1 MFIKNRR
8 KMLSDY
14 DIQKLRALPIESVA
28 ERLGLRVS
36 RGRCLCPFHD
46 DTRPSLMLNRSKN
59 TYHCFVCGT
68 GGSGPI
74 DLVMKY
80 LNKTFIEA
88 CYWLANEHNV
98 IITADHN
105 RRPLGT
111 KHHAQS
117 SGPGIDLAHLES
129 VIANKTLTAEARRFL
144 FDERRIRE
152 DVVAEL
158 GLSSISSP
166 VPMSG
171 NLSEGWFN
179 APSLLIPYRD
189 MEGKLLSVQARY
201 LGGEKG
207 KPRFQFP
214 RGSKCSIYNLPVLSQ
229 LSDGEPLF
237 ITEGASDCMAML
249 SARHKAIAIPSATLL
264 KPEDVAMLK
273 SVKTLTNIHICPDR
287 DRPGEALALDLKQHF
302 PQIMRHQLPEG
313 YKDFGDYWK
322 TRGYKI

>member
-1 MFIKNRR
+1 
-8 KMLSDY
+8 MLSDY

-46 DTRPSLMLNRSKN
+46 DTRPSLMLRRDRNS
-59 TYHCFVCGT
+59 YHCFVCGT

-105 RRPLGT
+105 RHPSGT
-111 KHHAQS
+111 KHHPSPA
-117 SGPGIDLAHLES
+117 GTGIDLAHLECL
-129 VIANKTLTAEARRFL
+129 IARRTLTAEARRFL

-158 GLSSISSP
+158 GLSSISMP

-171 NLSEGWFN
+171 NLCEGWFN

-189 MEGKLLSVQARY
+189 MNGKLLSVQARY
-201 LGGEKG
+201 LGKEKG
-207 KPRFQFP
+207 RPRFQFP
-214 RGSKCSIYNLPVLSQ
+214 RGSKCSIYNLPVLRT
-229 LSDGEPLF
+229 LADGEPLF
-237 ITEGASDCMAML
+237 VTEGASDCMAML
-249 SARHKAIAIPSATLL
+249 SAGHKAIAIPSATLL